1 MLHEHRAYKL
11 LSIFSIISY
20 SLDTTEQKQGKSHV
34 HMEVHDLDEF
44 VAN

>member
-1 MLHEHRAYKL
+1 MNTELTNYFQF
-11 LSIFSIISY
+11 FSIISY